1 MGIGIGLGAEEYD
14 RIYKDRDLVK
24 RVLRYF
30 APYRKIMFLV
40 ITCIFLQSIANS
52 LIPIIS
58 REAINKLEET
68 ISITEQQI
76 YVLFLIII
84 TLILNSLG
92 WVFNYIRQLYSAQ
105 VIGDVVLNL
114 RQDVN
119 FAVLN
124 HDMSFFDKYPTG
136 KVVSRINTDSRDFG
150 QTANQLMMTSSSLLL
165 VLIMFWVMFSINYF
179 LTLAVITL
187 VPFIFLITLGFR
199 KMARRL
205 TLLGQRAL
213 AVVNAF
219 VQESFSG
226 IQIAKTFRQESKLYE
241 KFKDVNQQSYIVN
254 RRRAFLFNFLFPA
267 LGTIQ
272 GLALALLI
280 IMGGTATLSGDLKA
294 GDFYL
299 FLQSLQLFFFP
310 LFTIASFWPS
320 FQSGLA
326 ASERIFALIDTP
338 PAVIQSDNIIPEKIN
353 GEIIFD
359 NLEFSYVK
367 GQDVLDQHKSLNTEK
382 NDEGIAAKVFDG
394 FSLKIRPGE
403 SLAIVGHTGAGKSS
417 LAKLLTRFYEFQE
430 GDILIDRV
438 SIRDYDL
445 KAYRK
450 HIGIIHQIPFLWG
463 DTLENNVKYGK
474 QDATREEVLW
484 ALEQAGGANWVEDLP
499 QGLETNI
506 RERGALLS
514 MGQRQ
519 LVALA
524 RVLLENPSVLI
535 LDEAT
540 ASVDPFTETRIQ
552 EALEKTIQGRT
563 SIIIAHR
570 LWTVRHVDRII
581 VLDHGKIVEE
591 GNHDELIQL
600 GGYYAKLYDTYFRH
614 QSFEYIKKVR
624 EFKNLN

>member
-1 MGIGIGLGAEEYD
+1 MGFGIGLGAEEYD

-24 RVLRYF
+24 RVLQYF
-30 APYRKIMFLV
+30 APYRKIMFIV
-40 ITCIFLQSIANS
+40 ITFVFLQSIANS

-68 ISITEQQI
+68 TSVSEQQI
-76 YVLFLIII
+76 YVLLLIII

-92 WVFNYIRQLYSAQ
+92 WVFNYIRQFYSAQ

-119 FAVLN
+119 SAVLN

-136 KVVSRINTDSRDFG
+136 KIVSRINTDSRDFG
-150 QTANQLMMTSSSLLL
+150 QTANQLMMTASSLLL
-165 VLIMFWVMFSINYF
+165 VLIMFWVMFSINAF
-179 LTLAVITL
+179 LTLVVLTL
-187 VPFIFLITLGFR
+187 VPLIFLITLAFR

-226 IQIAKTFRQESKLYE
+226 IQIAKTFRQENKLYE

-267 LGTIQ
+267 LSTIQ
-272 GLALALLI
+272 GIALALLI

-338 PAVIQSDNIIPEKIN
+338 PAVIQNNNIIPEKIN

-359 NLEFSYVK
+359 DLEFSYVK
-367 GQDVLDQHKSLNTEK
+367 EQDVLDQNKSVHTDK
-382 NDEGIAAKVFDG
+382 SGAKVFNK
-394 FSLKIRPGE
+394 FSLTVKPGE

-430 GDILIDRV
+430 GDILIDGV

-450 HIGIIHQIPFLWG
+450 HIGIIHQVPFLWG

-474 QDATREEVLW
+474 QDATREEVIW
-484 ALEQAGGANWVEDLP
+484 ALEQAGGVNWVEDLP
-499 QGLETNI
+499 HGLETNI

-581 VLDHGKIVEE
+581 VLDHGRIVEE

-600 GGYYAKLYDTYFRH
+600 GGHYAKLYETYFRH
-614 QSFEYIKKVR
+614 QSFEYIEKVR
-624 EFKNLN
+624 EFKILN